1 MDTYLQVQFATEIDS
16 RNKLIIG
23 NVYNNRLPLGD
34 KSVRLQFHK
43 KKHSCEA
50 QCVQQMMLAEVCGQN
65 AFGLNINI
73 DEQY

>member
-1 MDTYLQVQFATEIDS
+1 MDTYLQVQLATEIDS
-16 RNKLIIG
+16 RKKIIIG
-23 NVYNNRLPLGD
+23 NVYNNRLPSGD